1 MAKGVNKVIIVGN
14 LGQDPE
20 VRYMPNGNAVANFTV
35 ATSES
40 WKDQQGQMQERT
52 DRHRIVLYRRLAEIA
67 GEYLRKGSKVYLEG
81 RLQTREWVDQ
91 QSQQKRYMTEIIANE
106 MQMLDPRNAGAPQGG
121 NMGAPA
127 QQPQQGNWGRP
138 SAPAAAPQ
146 GGANPGYAPQ
156 QAAPQGGYAPAP
168 AAQQPTYNEPPMDFD
183 DDIPF

>member
-40 WKDQQGQMQERT
+40 WKDQQGQQQERT
-52 DRHRIVLYRRLAEIA
+52 EWHRIVVYRRLAEIA

-106 MQMLDPRNAGAPQGG
+106 MQMLDPRNAGAAHGG